1 MFQADIEVSETIVLP
16 SKNRSDRL
24 DFTQKWLANDIKSWA
39 DNSTTKPDL
48 LLNSTTK
55 NFINNKQQKFEH
67 NDIMGN
73 DSDEHSL
80 GSCSAE
86 VAAINNGPEKRKKRE
101 TPDLIKSVKNAKSNQ
116 T

>member
-1 MFQADIEVSETIVLP
+1 M
-16 SKNRSDRL
+16 
-24 DFTQKWLANDIKSWA
+24 ANDIKSWA

-55 NFINNKQQKFEH
+55 TFINNNKQQNFEL
-67 NDIMGN
+67 NDVMGS